1 MCSTC
6 CALGAVGM
14 YCVQQ
19 FVFVTVV
26 ANRQCGGIGV
36 EGRTILRRTFKSN
49 GSKWFGLHQD
59 GISDTAQNGN
69 RPLISP
75 EKTQL

>member
-1 MCSTC
+1 
-6 CALGAVGM
+6 M
-14 YCVQQ
+14 YCVRQ
-19 FVFVTVV
+19 FGFVTVV

-36 EGRTILRRTFKSN
+36 EGKTVLRRTLMSN
-49 GSKWFGLHQD
+49 GSEWFGVPQD

>member
-6 CALGAVGM
+6 CALGVVGI

-26 ANRQCGGIGV
+26 ANRPIGRLGV
-36 EGRTILRRTFKSN
+36 KGKTVIRRV
-49 GSKWFGLHQD
+49 L
-59 GISDTAQNGN
+59 N
-69 RPLISP
+69 RNDL
-75 EKTQL
+75 E

>member
-19 FVFVTVV
+19 FVFVRVV
-26 ANRQCGGIGV
+26 ANIPCVVVGV
-36 EGRTILRRTFKSN
+36 EGVIVL
-49 GSKWFGLHQD
+49 
-59 GISDTAQNGN
+59 
-69 RPLISP
+69 
-75 EKTQL
+75 

>member
-19 FVFVTVV
+19 FVFVRVV
-26 ANRQCGGIGV
+26 ANRQCGGDWDGMENYIV
-36 EGRTILRRTFKSN
+36 KKFKE
-49 GSKWFGLHQD
+49 Q
-59 GISDTAQNGN
+59 
-69 RPLISP
+69 
-75 EKTQL
+75 

>member
-26 ANRQCGGIGV
+26 ANRPCGGGGV
-36 EGRTILRRTFKSN
+36 EGEIVL
-49 GSKWFGLHQD
+49 
-59 GISDTAQNGN
+59 
-69 RPLISP
+69 
-75 EKTQL
+75 

>member
-1 MCSTC
+1 MCSTS

-26 ANRQCGGIGV
+26 ANRLCGGVGV
-36 EGRTILRRTFKSN
+36 KGEINFEE
-49 GSKWFGLHQD
+49 F
-59 GISDTAQNGN
+59 
-69 RPLISP
+69 
-75 EKTQL
+75 

>member
-6 CALGAVGM
+6 CALGAVEM

-26 ANRQCGGIGV
+26 ANRPYVVVGL
-36 EGRTILRRTFKSN
+36 EGEIVL
-49 GSKWFGLHQD
+49 
-59 GISDTAQNGN
+59 
-69 RPLISP
+69 
-75 EKTQL
+75 